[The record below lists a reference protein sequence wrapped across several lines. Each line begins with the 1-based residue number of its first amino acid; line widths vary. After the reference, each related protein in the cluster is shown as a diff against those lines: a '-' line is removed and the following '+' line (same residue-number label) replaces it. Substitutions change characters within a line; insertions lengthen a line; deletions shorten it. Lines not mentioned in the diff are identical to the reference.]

1 LSRFSSRFQ
10 DGCLI
15 HYVRSDGLMRCYA
28 QGDTIDTREL
38 QKASPVELTSVRD
51 YAQSLFAA

>member
-1 LSRFSSRFQ
+1 
-10 DGCLI
+10 
-15 HYVRSDGLMRCYA
+15 MRCYA